1 MDSDTNKISLHQRST
16 DMETLH
22 LIGNAHL
29 DPVWFWPWQEGYQE
43 VKATFL
49 SALDRMEEN
58 EHFIFTCACADYYR
72 WVEENDPALFARVK
86 ERVLEGRWVL
96 SGGMWVQPDMN
107 IPSAESFARHFL
119 YSQRYF
125 MEKFGRTV
133 QTGYNVDSFGHNA
146 MTPQLLKKAG
156 IRNYVWMRPGP
167 WENAAIPNRPM
178 QWESPDGSSVLACR
192 IEGEYYG
199 DYDLDQKI
207 DRLWAHA
214 RNTRLPAMCFY
225 GIGNHGGGPT
235 IRNLTE
241 IDRYLAQS
249 PNGDKTAY
257 SSPDRFFDA
266 VRACDTP
273 LPIWKEELQH
283 HASGCYSTHSVS
295 KRKHRMAENALVRM
309 EKLGVM
315 SRRLTGFEHRKPF
328 VRQAWQNL
336 LFNEF
341 HDAMGGCSAKDVME
355 TVVLQLDETLSIAA
369 REENSALQRISW
381 QVDTSKGQ
389 PHPVRNKEGEIFLWN
404 DKDLGTPVVV
414 FNPHEFE
421 ASAPVRLRRPF
432 RYAEDHEGN
441 PVPVQI
447 VRAGRTNAEDKWDAV
462 LYAAVPPMGYKLFWA
477 YFDEK
482 AAYENPLSVSP
493 RHLENAFI
501 RAEFDAEGHLCAL
514 IDKASGIHALSAP
527 ARNILTDISH
537 CDTWAH
543 MEFTFDQEAGA
554 FKTESVTVTETGPVR
569 ASLRI
574 VSRFGKST
582 LTQTYTLYQD
592 QDQIEMHSCLDMQEK
607 HRMLKMCFPTP
618 YKQDGCDISEIPGG
632 VIVRKPTMEEQHCH
646 RFICMQGEQGGLA
659 LLNDGKYSYSAKDGT
674 LYMTVSNTSV
684 FADHYGQNHRDQ
696 DCRYMDI
703 GEQRFSCILRPYAAS
718 WQKQNLHRRAAL
730 LNQPLPFLPET
741 YHKGTLPTC
750 MSTLNID
757 KSQIALLSVK
767 EAEDGQG
774 TVLRLN
780 EMTGQCAKACVQFT
794 LLDRTLSLS
803 FTPFEIK
810 TLYIPQDASLPVREC
825 LLTEYS
831 EVTK

>member
-1 MDSDTNKISLHQRST
+1 
-16 DMETLH
+16 METLH

-43 VKATFL
+43 IKATFL
-49 SALDRMEEN
+49 SALDRMDEN

-72 WVEENDPALFARVK
+72 WVEENDPILFERIKARI
-86 ERVLEGRWVL
+86 EEGRWVL

-125 MEKFGRTV
+125 MEKFGRIA

-146 MTPQLLKKAG
+146 MTPQFLKKAG
-156 IRNYVWMRPGP
+156 MHAYVWMRPGP
-167 WENAAIPNRPM
+167 MENAKIPNHPM
-178 QWESPDGSSVLACR
+178 RWQSPDGSWVLACR
-192 IEGEYYG
+192 IEGEYFG
-199 DYDLDQKI
+199 DYELDKKI
-207 DRLWAHA
+207 DRLWEHA
-214 RNTRLPAMCFY
+214 RKTNFPAMCFY

-249 PNGDKTAY
+249 PNGDKTTY

-273 LPIWKEELQH
+273 FPIWKEELQH
-283 HASGCYSTHSVS
+283 HASGCYSTHSIS
-295 KRKHRMAENALVRM
+295 KRRHRMAENALVRM
-309 EKLGVM
+309 EKLGTLSHV
-315 SRRLTGFEHRKPF
+315 LTGFEHKKPF

-341 HDAMGGCSAKDVME
+341 HDAMGGCCAEDVME
-355 TVVLQLDETLSIAA
+355 TVVQQLDETLSIAA

-421 ASAPVRLRRPF
+421 AAAPVHLRRPF
-432 RYAEDHEGN
+432 RYAEDDAGT
-441 PVPVQI
+441 PVPVQV

-462 LYAAVPPMGYKLFWA
+462 IYATVPPMGYKLFWA

-482 AAYENPLSVSP
+482 ETLENPLSVSP
-493 RHLENAFI
+493 RYLENAFI
-501 RAEFDAEGHLCAL
+501 RAEFDASGNLCAL
-514 IDKASGIHALSAP
+514 IDKASGLNTLSAP
-527 ARNILTDISH
+527 AQNVLMDISH

-543 MEFTFDQEAGA
+543 MEFTFDKMAGA
-554 FKTESVTVTETGPVR
+554 FAPERVTVTENGPVR
-569 ASLRI
+569 ASIR
-574 VSRFGKST
+574 VDSRFGKST
-582 LTQTYTLYQD
+582 LSQTYTLYRDKD
-592 QDQIEMHSCLDMQEK
+592 QLEIHTRLDMQEK
-607 HRMLKMCFPTP
+607 HRMVKMRFPTP
-618 YKQDGCDISEIPGG
+618 FEKDGCDISEIPGG
-632 VIVRKPTMEEQHCH
+632 VIARIPTMEEQHCH

-659 LLNDGKYSYSAKDGT
+659 LLNDGKYSYSAKDGV
-674 LYMTVSNTSV
+674 LYLTVSNTSI
-684 FADHYGQNHRDQ
+684 FADHYGQHHRDE
-696 DCRYMDI
+696 DCRHMDM
-703 GEQRFSCILRPYAAS
+703 GMQHFTCILHPYKGA
-718 WQKQNLHRRAAL
+718 WQQQKLHQRAAL
-730 LNQPLPFLPET
+730 LNQSLPFLPET
-741 YHKGTLPTC
+741 YHKGTLPTS
-750 MSTLNID
+750 MSTLRID
-757 KSQIALLSVK
+757 SPQISVLAFK
-767 EAEDGQG
+767 EAEDSRGNI
-774 TVLRLN
+774 LRLN
-780 EMTGQCAKACVQFT
+780 EMTGQHTNVHV
-794 LLDRTLSLS
+794 DLSLLGRKLDLA

-810 TLYIPQDASLPVREC
+810 TLYIPHDSSMPVREC

-831 EVTK
+831 EVTE